1 MMNFMNLVS
10 AVVRLQNV
18 VESSRLSLTLS
29 KSVKIL
35 QVVDQSHRQLVSL
48 RYLNGLGQKMTEPYW
63 GCAGCGQE
71 YDEDAN
77 WCDRCKSYKYF
88 QLIEEGF

>member
-1 MMNFMNLVS
+1 M
-10 AVVRLQNV
+10 
-18 VESSRLSLTLS
+18 
-29 KSVKIL
+29 I
-35 QVVDQSHRQLVSL
+35 
-48 RYLNGLGQKMTEPYW
+48 EPYW

-88 QLIEEGF
+88 QLIEEDF